1 MPITFRLRLTQRA
14 RIPVIMTEFFLAF
27 WPNLTSTVLGVVL
40 GVPVA
45 LLLNRR
51 FFEHQQ
57 KIQRM
62 EQRKRLESAVD
73 VLVEAC
79 EYNSKV
85 LYHIAE
91 LTLSGRAMRNV
102 DLRLTT
108 WKAVGAM
115 LSGSFSDPEL
125 LQMLSHHWLRLKRL
139 EDLNKEIFSR
149 EVVGTLPEIEDEDL
163 KMAHWQE
170 LHDNAMNLSAHA
182 KQAADKLK
190 KVKDTSTELKVA
202 GK

>member
-1 MPITFRLRLTQRA
+1 
-14 RIPVIMTEFFLAF
+14 MTEFFLAF
-27 WPNLTSTVLGVVL
+27 WPNLASTVLGVVL

-51 FFEHQQ
+51 FLVHQQ
-57 KIQRM
+57 KVERT
-62 EQRKRLESAVD
+62 EQSKRLGNAVD
-73 VLVEAC
+73 VLVDAC

-85 LYHIAE
+85 LCRIAE
-91 LTLSGRAMRNV
+91 LALSGSAMRNV

-108 WKAVGAM
+108 WDAVGAM

-139 EDLNKEIFSR
+139 EDLNYEIFSR
-149 EVVGTLPEIEDEDL
+149 EVVGTLPEIADEDL
-163 KMAHWQE
+163 KTGYWQE
-170 LHDNAMNLSAHA
+170 LYDNAMNLSAHA

-190 KVKDTSTELKVA
+190 QLKDTSTDLKFI
-202 GK
+202 GNKSGIH